1 MKKLFSKPENVLGY
15 TGWEQFLSQ
24 ISFVW
29 VSYGGNHFVVEGQQ
43 RQSLLD
49 AVKKDCEDGTLAQNM
64 LFHDQGMPYEIQIRL
79 GTGVISNRTIYIKVY
94 DDSGH
99 INNWIAANLNDLK
112 EQENK

>member
-1 MKKLFSKPENVLGY
+1 MKHR
-15 TGWEQFLSQ
+15 Q
-24 ISFVW
+24 ISCEMFKA
-29 VSYGGNHFVVEGQQ
+29 FQEGVL
-43 RQSLLD
+43 SPLLD
-49 AVKKDCEDGTLAQNM
+49 AVKKDCEDGALAQNM

-99 INNWIAANLNDLK
+99 INNWITANLNDLK